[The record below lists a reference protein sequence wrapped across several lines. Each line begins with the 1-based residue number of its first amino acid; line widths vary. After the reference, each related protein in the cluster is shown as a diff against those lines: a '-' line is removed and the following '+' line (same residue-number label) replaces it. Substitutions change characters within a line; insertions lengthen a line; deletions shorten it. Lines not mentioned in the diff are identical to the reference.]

1 MPVPK
6 IQNILGASTFLGFL
20 FGILLAI
27 AIFIVGVIIT
37 LAIWNWLLNIPI
49 IRRLARSIYHKITGR

>member
-6 IQNILGASTFLGFL
+6 IQNLLGASTFFGFL

-49 IRRLARSIYHKITGR
+49 IQRLARSIYYKITGR